1 MIFKKTFNVNHVPLN
16 IDLALLLARIMI
28 GLLMLSHGIPKLDML
43 DANPVQFA
51 DLFGLGPE
59 VNLYLAIFAEVGCS
73 VLVMLGFYTRLAV
86 IPLISTM
93 LVAAFYIH
101 ANDSFAQQEMALHF
115 VLTYVMLLIMGSG
128 KYSLDNVLYNNPE

>member
-51 DLFGLGPE
+51 DLFGLGPK

-101 ANDSFAQQEMALHF
+101 ANDSFAKQEMALHF